1 MNFEEYKAKAFKA
14 NPELYEEYRALA
26 PKYELISQ
34 IIRLRAENGLTQSQ
48 LAEKI
53 GSTQR
58 LISNL
63 ENGAYN
69 PSLEFLAKL
78 ASGLGKELE
87 INFK

>member
-1 MNFEEYKAKAFKA
+1 MNFKEYKAKAFKDD
-14 NPELYEEYRALA
+14 PELLEEYKALA
-26 PKYELISQ
+26 PKYELVSQ
-34 IIRLRAENGLTQSQ
+34 IIRLRAENDLTQGQ

-58 LISNL
+58 VISNL
-63 ENGAYN
+63 ENGTYN

-87 INFK
+87 IRFK

>member
-1 MNFEEYKAKAFKA
+1 MNFKEYKAKAFKDD
-14 NPELYEEYRALA
+14 PGLQEEYKALA
-26 PKYELISQ
+26 PKYELVSQ
-34 IIRLRAENGLTQSQ
+34 IIRLRTENDLTQGQ

-58 LISNL
+58 VISNL
-63 ENGAYN
+63 ENGTYN

-87 INFK
+87 IRFK

>member
-1 MNFEEYKAKAFKA
+1 MNFEEYKAKAFRA
-14 NPELYEEYRALA
+14 DPQLHEEYKALE
-26 PKYELISQ
+26 PKYKLISQ
-34 IIRLRAENGLTQSQ
+34 IIRLRAENDLTQTQ

-58 LISNL
+58 VISNL
-63 ENGAYN
+63 ENGSYN

-87 INFK
+87 IKFK

>member
-1 MNFEEYKAKAFKA
+1 MNFEEYKARAFK
-14 NPELYEEYRALA
+14 NEPELHEEYQALE
-26 PKYELISQ
+26 PKYKLISQ
-34 IIRLRAENGLTQSQ
+34 IIRLRAENALSQCQ

-58 LISNL
+58 VISNL
-63 ENGAYN
+63 ENGSYN

-87 INFK
+87 ITFK